1 MNANVDIDGWRQ
13 LWQASAD
20 GPGAADLR
28 DRVARETRRQKIAMI
43 GPVLVTIVIGG
54 WTLLR
59 AIASPGFDNV
69 LLAVETWLFIAVAW
83 LGGLW
88 IDRGT
93 WRPLSD
99 STSAFIDIS
108 IRRCEA
114 ALRGLKF
121 LTVMYVVQLA
131 FVLFWKLQF
140 SSIEL
145 AELMTSWPVIVLGWI
160 AGPALFGFVVWYGRA
175 KRAELS
181 YLLDF
186 RRSSQP

>member
-1 MNANVDIDGWRQ
+1 MNANVDIDAWRQ

-59 AIASPGFDNV
+59 GYASPGFDNV

-121 LTVMYVVQLA
+121 LAVMYVVQLA

-140 SSIEL
+140 SSIGF

-160 AGPALFGFVVWYGRA
+160 AGPALFGFVVWYDRA

-181 YLLDF
+181 YLLDL